1 MPRYIID
8 EAKLEANLQVLAL
21 VRERAGVKILLAQK
35 AFSCFKLYP
44 LVAKYLDGAT
54 ASGLFEAR
62 LAHEEMP
69 GKENHVFAP
78 AFRAEDMPELLR
90 VVNHIVFNSPRQVEK
105 FSAMARAAGVSVG
118 LRVNPEVSVATT
130 PAYDP
135 CRLGSRLGVTREGL
149 DAAWGG
155 SQFTA
160 TDDSDAI
167 NCVPPVTD
175 AQERVPPIDGLHF
188 HCLCEQGVEE
198 LRKVLAGFEAKFG
211 DLLPQMKW
219 VNFGGGHHITRADY
233 DVDGLVELLLDF
245 RRRYPHL
252 TVYLE
257 PGEAVA
263 LDAGTLEATVLEIQ
277 PPGADGI
284 SNAIL
289 DVSAACHMP
298 DVLEMPYTPR
308 CGVEKLRGCD
318 VERLRGCDV
327 EKLRGCDVER
337 LRGCDVEKL
346 RGCDV
351 EKLRGYDV
359 EKLRGCDV
367 EKEKNSTLQRLNAST
382 PQHPNA
388 STSQR
393 LNTSTLQRLNTS
405 TSQRLNA
412 STPQHHYYR
421 FGGPT
426 CLAGDVIGT
435 YSFPRPLAEGDTVV
449 FEDMAIYSMVKNN
462 TFNGMPL
469 PDIAVRRKSGEI
481 EVLRSFGYAD
491 FKMRLG

>member
-1 MPRYIID
+1 MPRYVID
-8 EAKLEANLQVLAL
+8 EAAL
-21 VRERAGVKILLAQK
+21 VRNLEILASVRQRAGVKILLAQK
-35 AFSCFKLYP
+35 AFACYKLYP
-44 LVAKYLDGAT
+44 LVARYLDGTT

-78 AFRAEDMPELLR
+78 AFSAEDMPELLSI
-90 VVNHIVFNSPRQVEK
+90 VNHIVFNLPRQVEK
-105 FSAMARAAGVSVG
+105 FGEMARAAGVSVG

-135 CRLGSRLGVTREGL
+135 CRPGSRLGVTRP
-149 DAAWGG
+149 AFN
-155 SQFTA
+155 SQLT
-160 TDDSDAI
+160 THNSQL
-167 NCVPPVTD
+167 TTL
-175 AQERVPPIDGLHF
+175 DGLHF

-198 LRKVLAGFEAKFG
+198 LRQVLAGFEAKFG
-211 DLLPQMKW
+211 DLLPNMKW

-233 DVDGLVELLLDF
+233 DVDGLVALLLDF

-263 LDAGTLEATVLEIQ
+263 LNAGTLEATVLEIQ
-277 PPGADGI
+277 PLGADGI
-284 SNAIL
+284 ANAIL

-308 CGVEKLRGCD
+308 VTGADAAGAYR
-318 VERLRGCDV
+318 
-327 EKLRGCDVER
+327 
-337 LRGCDVEKL
+337 
-346 RGCDV
+346 
-351 EKLRGYDV
+351 
-359 EKLRGCDV
+359 
-367 EKEKNSTLQRLNAST
+367 
-382 PQHPNA
+382 
-388 STSQR
+388 
-393 LNTSTLQRLNTS
+393 
-405 TSQRLNA
+405 
-412 STPQHHYYR
+412 YR

-435 YSFPRPLAEGDTVV
+435 YNFPHPLTEGDTVV

-469 PDIAVRRKSGEI
+469 PSIAVRYMDGTVET
-481 EVLRSFGYAD
+481 LREFGYAD
-491 FKMRLG
+491 FKDRLG

>member
-1 MPRYIID
+1 MSRYIID
-8 EAKLEANLQVLAL
+8 EVALTRNLEILKGVSD
-21 VRERAGVKILLAQK
+21 RAGVKILLAQK
-35 AFSCFKLYP
+35 AFACYKLYP
-44 LVAKYLDGAT
+44 LVARYLDGTT

-78 AFRAEDMPELLR
+78 AFSEAELRELLPI
-90 VVNHIVFNSPRQVEK
+90 VNHIVFNSPRQVEMFGEK
-105 FSAMARAAGVSVG
+105 ARAAGVSVG

-135 CRLGSRLGVTREGL
+135 CRPGSRLGVTR
-149 DAAWGG
+149 AAWDSAARRGG
-155 SQFTA
+155 NVSGAPRA
-160 TDDSDAI
+160 TEVFRGGNVCGAPRASEVFRGGNVSGAPRASEVFRGGNVSGAPRASEVFRGGNVSGAPRAAEGI
-167 NCVPPVTD
+167 
-175 AQERVPPIDGLHF
+175 IDGLHF

-198 LRKVLAGFEAKFG
+198 LRKVLAGFEANFG
-211 DLLPQMKW
+211 DLLPRMKW

-233 DVDGLVELLLDF
+233 DVDGLVALLLDF

-263 LDAGTLEATVLEIQ
+263 LNAGTLEAHVLEIQ

-308 CGVEKLRGCD
+308 VTGAAVG
-318 VERLRGCDV
+318 
-327 EKLRGCDVER
+327 
-337 LRGCDVEKL
+337 
-346 RGCDV
+346 
-351 EKLRGYDV
+351 
-359 EKLRGCDV
+359 
-367 EKEKNSTLQRLNAST
+367 TAAPHT
-382 PQHPNA
+382 
-388 STSQR
+388 
-393 LNTSTLQRLNTS
+393 
-405 TSQRLNA
+405 
-412 STPQHHYYR
+412 YR

-435 YSFPRPLAEGDTVV
+435 YSFSRPLVEGDTVV

-469 PDIAVRRKSGEI
+469 PSIAVRRMDGTVET
-481 EVLRSFGYAD
+481 LRDFGYDD
-491 FKMRLG
+491 FKRRLG

>member
-1 MPRYIID
+1 MKTPFYLID
-8 EAKLEANLQVLAL
+8 EAKLEANLQVLAS
-21 VRERAGVKILLAQK
+21 VRERAEVKILLAQK
-35 AFSCFKLYP
+35 AFSCFELYP

-78 AFRAEDMPELLR
+78 AFRAEDMPELLSIS
-90 VVNHIVFNSPRQVEK
+90 NHIVFNSPRQLEK
-105 FSAMARAAGVSVG
+105 FGPMARTAGVSVG

-135 CRLGSRLGVTREGL
+135 CRVGSRLGVTRG
-149 DAAWGG
+149 DMNAAETAAPHMESRHLGG
-155 SQFTA
+155 
-160 TDDSDAI
+160 DL
-167 NCVPPVTD
+167 
-175 AQERVPPIDGLHF
+175 IDGLHF

-198 LRKVLAGFEAKFG
+198 LRKVLAGFEEKFG
-211 DLLPQMKW
+211 DLLPQMRW

-233 DVDGLVELLLDF
+233 DVEGLVELLLDF

-263 LDAGTLEATVLEIQ
+263 LDAGTLEASVLEIQ
-277 PPGADGI
+277 PPGADGV

-308 CGVEKLRGCD
+308 VMVKGERGT
-318 VERLRGCDV
+318 VNGERF
-327 EKLRGCDVER
+327 
-337 LRGCDVEKL
+337 
-346 RGCDV
+346 
-351 EKLRGYDV
+351 
-359 EKLRGCDV
+359 
-367 EKEKNSTLQRLNAST
+367 A
-382 PQHPNA
+382 
-388 STSQR
+388 
-393 LNTSTLQRLNTS
+393 
-405 TSQRLNA
+405 
-412 STPQHHYYR
+412 YR

-435 YSFPRPLAEGDTVV
+435 YGFPRPLAEGDRVV

-469 PDIAVRRKSGEI
+469 PAIAVRRKTGEI

-491 FKMRLG
+491 FKGRL

>member
-1 MPRYIID
+1 MQRYVID
-8 EAKLEANLQVLAL
+8 EVALTRNLAILAS

-35 AFSCFKLYP
+35 AFSCFELYP

-105 FSAMARAAGVSVG
+105 FGAMARAAGVSVG

-135 CRLGSRLGVTREGL
+135 CRPGSRLGTTREGME
-149 DAAWGG
+149 AAWGG

-160 TDDSDAI
+160 TDDSGAI
-167 NCVPPVTD
+167 NCVPPATD
-175 AQERVPPIDGLHF
+175 AQQRVPPIDGLHF

-245 RRRYPHL
+245 KRRHSHL

-263 LDAGTLEATVLEIQ
+263 LNAGTLEATVLEIQ

-308 CGVEKLRGCD
+308 VSGASPLSGPAALSGASPLSVASRLSSEGILRPEGPHSAAGA
-318 VERLRGCDV
+318 LSPAGAL
-327 EKLRGCDVER
+327 KHL
-337 LRGCDVEKL
+337 
-346 RGCDV
+346 
-351 EKLRGYDV
+351 
-359 EKLRGCDV
+359 
-367 EKEKNSTLQRLNAST
+367 
-382 PQHPNA
+382 
-388 STSQR
+388 
-393 LNTSTLQRLNTS
+393 
-405 TSQRLNA
+405 
-412 STPQHHYYR
+412 YR

-469 PDIAVRRKSGEI
+469 PSIAVRRVDGTVETLKA
-481 EVLRSFGYAD
+481 FGFAD
-491 FKMRLG
+491 FKCRLG

>member
-8 EAKLEANLQVLAL
+8 EAKLEANLKVLAT

-35 AFSCFKLYP
+35 AFSCFELYP
-44 LVAKYLDGAT
+44 LVAKCLDGAT

-69 GKENHVFAP
+69 WKENHVFAP
-78 AFRAEDMPELLR
+78 AFRAEDMPELLS

-105 FSAMARAAGVSVG
+105 FGAMARAAGVSVG

-135 CRLGSRLGVTREGL
+135 CRPGSRLGTTR
-149 DAAWGG
+149 AAWDAWLAS
-155 SQFTA
+155 SQLPT
-160 TDDSDAI
+160 TNYQLPS
-167 NCVPPVTD
+167 
-175 AQERVPPIDGLHF
+175 IDGLHF

-198 LRKVLAGFEAKFG
+198 LRKVLAGFEVKFG

-233 DVDGLVELLLDF
+233 DVDGLVELLLNF
-245 RRRYPHL
+245 RHRYPHL

-257 PGEAVA
+257 PGEAIA

-277 PPGADGI
+277 PPGADGV

-308 CGVEKLRGCD
+308 VVVKGERGKVKGEGV
-318 VERLRGCDV
+318 
-327 EKLRGCDVER
+327 
-337 LRGCDVEKL
+337 
-346 RGCDV
+346 
-351 EKLRGYDV
+351 
-359 EKLRGCDV
+359 
-367 EKEKNSTLQRLNAST
+367 A
-382 PQHPNA
+382 
-388 STSQR
+388 
-393 LNTSTLQRLNTS
+393 
-405 TSQRLNA
+405 
-412 STPQHHYYR
+412 YR

-426 CLAGDVIGT
+426 CLAGDEIGT
-435 YSFPRPLAEGDTVV
+435 YGFASTLKEGDTVV

-462 TFNGMPL
+462 TFNGVNL
-469 PDIAVRRKSGEI
+469 PDIAIRRKSGEV
-481 EVLRSFGYAD
+481 EVLRRFGYAD
-491 FKMRLG
+491 FKARLG

>member
-8 EAKLEANLQVLAL
+8 EAKLEANLKVLAS

-35 AFSCFKLYP
+35 AFSCFELYP

-105 FSAMARAAGVSVG
+105 FGAMARAAGVSLG

-135 CRLGSRLGVTREGL
+135 CRPGSRLGVTRGEI

-155 SQFTA
+155 ARSRA
-160 TDDSDAI
+160 TENAA
-167 NCVPPVTD
+167 D

-263 LDAGTLEATVLEIQ
+263 LDAGTLESIVLEIQ

-284 SNAIL
+284 SNVIL

-308 CGVEKLRGCD
+308 VTGADAINCVPPAAD
-318 VERLRGCDV
+318 AQERVPPAGMAA
-327 EKLRGCDVER
+327 ETAAPHTYR
-337 LRGCDVEKL
+337 L
-346 RGCDV
+346 
-351 EKLRGYDV
+351 
-359 EKLRGCDV
+359 
-367 EKEKNSTLQRLNAST
+367 
-382 PQHPNA
+382 
-388 STSQR
+388 
-393 LNTSTLQRLNTS
+393 
-405 TSQRLNA
+405 
-412 STPQHHYYR
+412 
-421 FGGPT
+421 GGPT

-469 PDIAVRRKSGEI
+469 PSIAVRRADGTVETLKA
-481 EVLRSFGYAD
+481 FGYAD
-491 FKMRLG
+491 FKGRLG

>member
-1 MPRYIID
+1 MPRYVID
-8 EAKLEANLQVLAL
+8 EAVLTRNLEILAA
-21 VRERAGVKILLAQK
+21 VRKRAGVKILLAQK
-35 AFSCFKLYP
+35 AFSCFDLYP

-54 ASGLFEAR
+54 ASGPFEAR

-90 VVNHIVFNSPRQVEK
+90 IVNHIVFNSPRQVEK
-105 FSAMARAAGVSVG
+105 FGAMARAAGVSVG

-135 CRLGSRLGVTREGL
+135 CRPGSRLGVTR
-149 DAAWGG
+149 AAWEEYRCDIRQSTTGCRLPNVDCL
-155 SQFTA
+155 A
-160 TDDSDAI
+160 
-167 NCVPPVTD
+167 
-175 AQERVPPIDGLHF
+175 IDGLHF

-211 DLLPQMKW
+211 DLLPRMKW

-233 DVDGLVELLLDF
+233 DVDGLLELLLDF

-277 PPGADGI
+277 PRGEDGVA
-284 SNAIL
+284 NAIL

-308 CGVEKLRGCD
+308 VTGANVVSGGHSTDDLRQSVSRYG
-318 VERLRGCDV
+318 
-327 EKLRGCDVER
+327 
-337 LRGCDVEKL
+337 
-346 RGCDV
+346 
-351 EKLRGYDV
+351 
-359 EKLRGCDV
+359 
-367 EKEKNSTLQRLNAST
+367 
-382 PQHPNA
+382 
-388 STSQR
+388 
-393 LNTSTLQRLNTS
+393 
-405 TSQRLNA
+405 
-412 STPQHHYYR
+412 YR

-426 CLAGDVIGT
+426 CLAGDMIGM
-435 YSFPRPLAEGDTVV
+435 YSFPHPLAEGDTVV

-469 PDIAVRRKSGEI
+469 PAIAVRRMTGEI
-481 EVLRSFGYAD
+481 ELLRAFGYAD
-491 FKMRLG
+491 FKGRLGGVGD

>member
-8 EAKLEANLQVLAL
+8 EAKLEANLKILAS

-35 AFSCFKLYP
+35 AFSCFELYP

-90 VVNHIVFNSPRQVEK
+90 VVNHIVFNSPQQVEK
-105 FSAMARAAGVSVG
+105 FGAQARAAGVSVG

-135 CRLGSRLGVTREGL
+135 CRPGSRLGTTRG
-149 DAAWGG
+149 AWGSYC
-155 SQFTA
+155 SQISIA
-160 TDDSDAI
+160 TNVHKSQMSI
-167 NCVPPVTD
+167 PSLV
-175 AQERVPPIDGLHF
+175 DGLHF
-188 HCLCEQGVEE
+188 HCLCEQWVEE
-198 LRKVLAGFEAKFG
+198 LRKVLAGFEEKFG

-263 LDAGTLEATVLEIQ
+263 LNAGTLEATVLEIQ
-277 PPGADGI
+277 PPGVDGI

-308 CGVEKLRGCD
+308 VQMENVKCKKESD
-318 VERLRGCDV
+318 VSG
-327 EKLRGCDVER
+327 GS
-337 LRGCDVEKL
+337 
-346 RGCDV
+346 
-351 EKLRGYDV
+351 Y
-359 EKLRGCDV
+359 
-367 EKEKNSTLQRLNAST
+367 A
-382 PQHPNA
+382 
-388 STSQR
+388 
-393 LNTSTLQRLNTS
+393 
-405 TSQRLNA
+405 
-412 STPQHHYYR
+412 YR

-426 CLAGDVIGT
+426 CLAGDEIGT
-435 YSFPRPLAEGDTVV
+435 YTFPHPLAEGDRVV

-469 PDIAVRRKSGEI
+469 PSIAVRRIDGTVETLKA
-481 EVLRSFGYAD
+481 FGYAD
-491 FKMRLG
+491 FKCRLG